1 VRTILS
7 INDEGNMIFAG
18 DLPEGSKVRFMK
30 ANMDR
35 LIDAANAAAEACLV
49 INSGASLAII
59 VSCVGRKLV
68 LGERIAEE
76 VEIVRGIGK
85 QNNINRFLFLW

>member
-1 VRTILS
+1 
-7 INDEGNMIFAG
+7 
-18 DLPEGSKVRFMK
+18 MK

-76 VEIVRGIGK
+76 SRNCERYWEAK
-85 QNNINRFLFLW
+85 QY